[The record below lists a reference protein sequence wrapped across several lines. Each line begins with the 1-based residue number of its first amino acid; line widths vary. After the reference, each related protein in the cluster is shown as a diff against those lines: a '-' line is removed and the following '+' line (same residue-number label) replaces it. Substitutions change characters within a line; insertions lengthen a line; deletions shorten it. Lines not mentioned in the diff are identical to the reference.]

1 VLAGRAT
8 AAGTRRFAARFAPAG
23 DFRNAGDRALA
34 SLGVG
39 TFPGD
44 ADGATDRRYADV
56 VAAAASLGCNVFDT
70 AVAYRN
76 QRSERVLGTVL
87 DRLVASRRVQRDEI
101 VLSSKAG
108 FLPYDAASGMSV
120 IEYAFETFIRTRIVS
135 RESLV
140 AGRHSITPAF
150 LRHQLDASRSNLR
163 CETVDIFYL
172 HNPDT
177 QLREIGRREL
187 RRRLSAAFAALEEAG
202 AQGKLGAYGVSS
214 WAGFGAA
221 PGTESFLSLD
231 ELTQCAIA
239 AGGPGHG
246 FRAVMTPLSLAKP
259 EAAVRRNQPRR
270 GGEPTT
276 FLAAARELGLTV
288 FAASVLDQ
296 GRLARDGQSAAR
308 RAIEYARSAS
318 GVTTALIGTTDRRHL
333 REALAPARV
342 PALDHEKTEAVDAV
356 S

>member
-1 VLAGRAT
+1 VLASRAT
-8 AAGTRRFAARFAPAG
+8 AAGTRRFAARFAAPG
-23 DFRNAGDRALA
+23 TFRTAGDRALS

-56 VAAAASLGCNVFDT
+56 VAAAVSLGCNVFDT

-87 DRLVASRRVQRDEI
+87 DRLVASRWVRRDEI

-108 FLPYDAASGMSV
+108 FLPYDAASGLGV
-120 IEYAFETFIRTRIVS
+120 VEYAFETFIRTRIVS

-140 AGRHSITPAF
+140 AGRHSLAPAF
-150 LRHQLDASRSNLR
+150 LRHQIDASRSNLR
-163 CETVDIFYL
+163 CATVDIFYL

-177 QLREIGRREL
+177 QLREISRREL
-187 RRRLSAAFAALEEAG
+187 RRRLSAAFATLEEA
-202 AQGKLGAYGVSS
+202 AAEGKIGGYGVSS
-214 WAGFGAA
+214 WAGFRAE
-221 PGTESFLSLD
+221 PGTEEFLSLE
-231 ELTQCAIA
+231 ELNRCAIA

-259 EAAVRRNQPRR
+259 EAAVRRNQPGR
-270 GGEPTT
+270 GGGRATL
-276 FLAAARELGLTV
+276 LAAARELGLTV

-296 GRLARDGQSAAR
+296 GRLAREGDSATR
-308 RAIEYARSAS
+308 RAIEYARSAT
-318 GVTTALIGTTDRRHL
+318 GVTTAIIGTTDRRHL
-333 REALAPARV
+333 REALVPARV
-342 PALDHEKTEAVDAV
+342 PALDDEKTEAVDAV